1 MKSDKKPTYKELEKQ
16 ISELKKHQENTA
28 IQSKQHD
35 HDLFNSMSQNF
46 MLVELIYNKNAK
58 AIDLYYLE
66 VNPAFEKLVGKPK
79 EELINKRA
87 KEVFGKTDE
96 YCLEIYEK
104 VDKIGKPIS
113 DSNYCGEMN
122 RYYSTQAWKV
132 KKGII
137 ATTFIDITE
146 QEQAEDELKKAK
158 ENEYKMLFDSMTDM
172 FQILELIYDKD
183 GKPIDC
189 YYREVNP
196 ALEKLTGKSRT
207 QLINKRVRD
216 LFGLEDYWL
225 ETYQKVITTG
235 KSANF
240 ENYGAE
246 FKQYYLGLCWKV
258 DKNKVAVIFTDI
270 TEKKRKEGL
279 IEKELGLFKTAEKL
293 AQIGSWEWDIQK
305 DLFTMS
311 DGWLQIHGVTNKN
324 IKMDELMPMAHPD
337 DTKEIEKSFNDA
349 LDGVKPIN
357 ITHRIIRQ
365 DNGVERVIHAKGIV
379 SFDKKG
385 KPYWIEGIT
394 QDITEKIKS
403 EKALIE
409 SEEKHRFLF
418 ESTSLGVVYHNAIGE
433 IIDANK
439 ASERILGISLNQMKG
454 LKSIDSHWKATHEDG
469 TDYPGEEHPAMLTL
483 KTGKAIDNAIMCV
496 FNPVKKSS
504 IIINIESTPK
514 FTNNDV
520 KPYQVVVTFEDIT
533 ARKKIEKALVKHERL
548 KALGEM
554 SASIAH
560 DFNNSLQGMMGNLEL
575 VKLQNDLSA
584 NTLKLLNSVGATIVD
599 IGGRVNALQ
608 KFGDTEHDDK
618 DAKLIDFNALIVE
631 SLTQSRP
638 LWKDGMEK
646 KGLKVTVATD
656 FKDIPK
662 ISCNSG
668 ELKSAIYN
676 LIKNGIEAMPEG
688 GDIII
693 KTGIK
698 AEGVFAT
705 FTDTGIGMNKET
717 KSKVFEPFFTTK
729 GFELGR
735 GLGMSG
741 VYTIAKKYGGDIIV
755 KSSELGKGTTF
766 EIIFPI
772 VQPDQ
777 IKNILK
783 NEPEPKDKASFR
795 VLWVDD
801 DNTIRENA
809 SELVELIGHNCD
821 NVNSGKRALEYLNKN
836 VCDIVITDI
845 GMPNMNGW
853 ELADAIRNKFGD
865 KIKIVVVTGW
875 DIDEETKN
883 EHDINFVLQKPFT
896 FEDLENVFMVV

>member
-385 KPYWIEGIT
+385 KPYWIQGIT
-394 QDITEKIKS
+394 QDLTEKIKS

-514 FTNNDV
+514 FNNNDV

-560 DFNNSLQGMMGNLEL
+560 DFNNSLQEMSGNLEML
-575 VKLQNDLSA
+575 KLQHNLSDSA
-584 NTLKLLNSVGATIVD
+584 LERITSTRSIITGVAS
-599 IGGRVNALQ
+599 RVNALQ
-608 KFGDTEHDDK
+608 HFGDTEHYSK
-618 DAKLIDFNALIVE
+618 KAELINFNTVIEE
-631 SLTQSRP
+631 SLKESRP
-638 LWKDGMEK
+638 LWKDNMEK
-646 KGLKVTVATD
+646 EGLRVNITTR
-656 FKDIPK
+656 FEDIPDVN
-662 ISCNSG
+662 CDLG
-668 ELKSAIYN
+668 EIKSVIYN
-676 LIKNGIEAMPEG
+676 LIKNSVEAMPKG
-688 GDIII
+688 GDIMI
-693 KTGIK
+693 KTGTN
-698 AEGVFAT
+698 AEGVCVT
-705 FTDTGIGMNKET
+705 FTDTGRGMDEET
-717 KSKVFEPFFTTK
+717 KSKIFQPFYSTK
-729 GFELGR
+729 GFTIGR

-741 VYTIAKKYGGDIIV
+741 VYSVVKKHKGDIAI
-755 KSSELGKGTTF
+755 KFSELGKGTNI
-766 EIIFPI
+766 EIVFPEGK
-772 VQPDQ
+772 QDD
-777 IKNILK
+777 IKDRIK
-783 NEPEPKDKASFR
+783 NEPEPKDKAAFR

-809 SELVELIGHNCD
+809 SELLELIGHNCD
-821 NVNSGKRALEYLNKN
+821 HVNSAKRALEYLNKN
-836 VCDIVITDI
+836 ICDIVFTDI
-845 GMPNMNGW
+845 GMPEMNGW
-853 ELADAIRNKFGD
+853 ELADAIRTTFGN

-875 DIDEETKN
+875 HVDEKTKN
-883 EHDINFVLQKPFT
+883 EHDIDFVLQKPFT
-896 FEDLENVFMVV
+896 MEALEKILMVI